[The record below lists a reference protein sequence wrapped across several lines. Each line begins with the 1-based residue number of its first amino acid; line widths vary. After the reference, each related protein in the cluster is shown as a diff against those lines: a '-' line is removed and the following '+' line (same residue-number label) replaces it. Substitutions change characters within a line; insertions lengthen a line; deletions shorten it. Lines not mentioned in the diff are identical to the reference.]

1 MMGERRSDWEDKAT
15 ETLLAEL
22 RKLEEVGGQGSQEWS
37 ALQNELVSRHV
48 GLVRSVAAQ
57 FVFTGE
63 PLEDLVQAGYIGL
76 LGAVANFDL
85 ARGTK
90 FSTYATHL
98 IKGEIR
104 HFIRDKHGHV
114 RIPQWV
120 RALSQ
125 QVRQCQDRLYQ
136 HYGRPPTLEEIAAEL
151 DVSTDTVGEAL
162 KARDAMTY
170 VSLDAERRAG
180 DPAPSID
187 LSRLLAAESKQLP
200 LEVRLR
206 IAAAVERLS
215 ELQRKIIDGL
225 FYQGRTQADVGKEV
239 GLPQRQVARMKD
251 RVLKQMSE
259 ELFGHSEG
267 LETRRTRN
275 KRDEPDEEGR

>member
-1 MMGERRSDWEDKAT
+1 
-15 ETLLAEL
+15 LAEL
-22 RKLEEVGGQGSQEWS
+22 HRLEQSGAQGSEAWKS
-37 ALQNELVSRHV
+37 LQDELISRHV

-57 FVFTGE
+57 YVFTGE

-76 LGAVANFDL
+76 LGAAANFDL

-104 HFIRDKHGHV
+104 HYIRDKHGHV

-125 QVRQCQDRLYQ
+125 QVRNCQDRLYQ
-136 HYGRPPTLEEIAAEL
+136 QYGRPPTLEEIAAAL
-151 DVSTDTVGEAL
+151 DVLPDVVAEAL

-180 DPAPSID
+180 DPAPSVD
-187 LSRLLAAESKQLP
+187 LGRLLSGEGKQLP
-200 LEVRLR
+200 LDVRLR

-215 ELQRKIIDGL
+215 ELQRTIIEGL
-225 FYQGRTQADVGKEV
+225 FYEGRTQADVGKEV
-239 GLPQRQVARMKD
+239 GLPQRQVARMKE

-259 ELFGHSEG
+259 ELFGHAEG
-267 LETRRTRN
+267 LESRPTR
-275 KRDEPDEEGR
+275 KKQSERDKEGR